1 MGTSLFH
8 LLLSLPCSCFQM
20 EINPVM
26 IFNCLVARAVRRI
39 KQKTLTLCV
48 ALVTCVQLAGGDHKA
63 LLLLGSGEYRVFMY
77 ALSLLCFLLLS
88 LIDSIGNQL
97 HSQGPTPLLS
107 ALPQISTYE
116 SATDQTT
123 LKVGALSQVNT
134 EEASFS
140 PHVLGVS
147 HLCQVKQLEAKG
159 EKGKHANKD
168 LLGKPEGKKKIIIM
182 GVGSDKLTVSSSL
195 SA

>member
-1 MGTSLFH
+1 M
-8 LLLSLPCSCFQM
+8 
-20 EINPVM
+20 
-26 IFNCLVARAVRRI
+26 
-39 KQKTLTLCV
+39 
-48 ALVTCVQLAGGDHKA
+48 QLAGGDHKA

-107 ALPQISTYE
+107 ALPQISTYK

-123 LKVGALSQVNT
+123 LKAGALSQVNT

-147 HLCQVKQLEAKG
+147 RLCQVKQLEGKG
-159 EKGKHANKD
+159 EKGKHKHANKD
-168 LLGKPEGKKKIIIM
+168 LLGKPEGKKIIM
-182 GVGSDKLTVSSSL
+182 GVGSDKLTPLQNLSL
-195 SA
+195 SFPVFQLDSGTYSVKAGP

>member
-97 HSQGPTPLLS
+97 HRQGPTPLLS

-116 SATDQTT
+116 SASDQTT

-134 EEASFS
+134 EEAMCWGF
-140 PHVLGVS
+140 PIFARLNN
-147 HLCQVKQLEAKG
+147 LKRR
-159 EKGKHANKD
+159 EKKANMPTRTYWEN
-168 LLGKPEGKKKIIIM
+168 LRVKKK
-182 GVGSDKLTVSSSL
+182 
-195 SA
+195 